1 MKCKNTRRYIDQA
14 NKDDEDPGGWMS
26 DWEGTINQ
34 LLEKEWCGCEIC
46 MSEIEYWKEF
56 KESGND

>member
-14 NKDDEDPGGWMS
+14 NKDNENPGDWMV
-26 DWEGTINQ
+26 DWEGTINP

-46 MSEIEYWKEF
+46 MSEIKYWEEF
-56 KESGND
+56 KEQ

>member
-1 MKCKNTRRYIDQA
+1 MKCKNTRKYIDQSI
-14 NKDDEDPGGWMS
+14 EDYEHLGDWMD

-46 MSEIEYWKEF
+46 MFEIECWKEF
-56 KESGND
+56 KESQ